1 MKPVLRHIL
10 VTAIFL
16 FGTATTSFAQ
26 FTCGDTLVDTRD
38 GKKYTT
44 VLIGSQCWMKQSL
57 NYGVFT
63 ISVST
68 ATTHTDMK
76 NNGVVEKYCY
86 FNDST
91 KCALYGG
98 LYEWNELM
106 NYTTAEGGQG
116 ICPNGWH
123 LPTDAEW
130 TTLVVFAKQNSN
142 NLKAVTEGSGSGK
155 GNNSSGFSALHSG
168 DRDAFGIF
176 YGQTRR
182 SIFWTSKA
190 MSTEMAWHYTLRA
203 EDTVIEHLTTQKIT
217 GFACR
222 CIKNTTSTGVRGNE
236 KHEETEFTL
245 FPNPSAEN
253 LVLIFSG
260 NVGAQRLKVINT
272 LGQVVLEHD
281 VAAGMGE
288 ININLTGL
296 SAGVYVVKIS
306 RDGAETFA
314 SKYFVKQ

>member
-1 MKPVLRHIL
+1 MKPALRHIL
-10 VTAIFL
+10 VAVLFFL
-16 FGTATTSFAQ
+16 GTAMAVFAQ

-38 GKKYTT
+38 GKKYAT

-57 NYGVFT
+57 NYGAFT

-76 NNGVVEKYCY
+76 NNGLVEKYCY

-106 NYTTAEGGQG
+106 NYTTTEGGQG
-116 ICPNGWH
+116 ICPSGWH
-123 LPTDAEW
+123 VPTDAEW

-142 NLKAVTEGSGSGK
+142 NLKALTEGVNTGK

-176 YGQTRR
+176 YGLTFR
-182 SIFWTSKA
+182 SIFWTSKEVNPV
-190 MSTEMAWHYTLRA
+190 SAWHYMLRT
-203 EDTVIEHLTTQKIT
+203 EDTVMEHLSTLKIT

-245 FPNPSAEN
+245 FPNPSADHIVLALPEN
-253 LVLIFSG
+253 AS
-260 NVGAQRLKVINT
+260 AQRLKVINT
-272 LGQVVLEHD
+272 LGQVVLERE
-281 VAAGMGE
+281 VAASMGE
-288 ININLTGL
+288 ININLSGL
-296 SAGVYVVKIS
+296 PTGVYVVKIS
-306 RDGAETFA
+306 GEGAEAFA